1 LSFLTSARDTDQI
14 KKDEKNGACS
24 THTRVEI
31 FSNLVTLHLPA
42 YEDGT
47 ECFETSVY
55 KIQTQGNYPEE
66 NVREETCVKGFGG
79 ET

>member
-1 LSFLTSARDTDQI
+1 MSARDTDQI

-24 THTRVEI
+24 MHTRVEI
-31 FSNLVTLHLPA
+31 FSNFVTLHLPA

-47 ECFETSVY
+47 ECSETSTY
-55 KIQTQGNYPEE
+55 KIQKQRNYPEE
-66 NVREETCVKGFGG
+66 NGREETCVKDFGG